1 MLHFCCIWGSQHT
14 KCFFCLATRKSS
26 MYGKPTEVSWISP
39 SSLIHLTQPF
49 QKHFH
54 ICLFRSCLC
63 ILMETFW
70 RTDMYVQMCF
80 GLLEAWLYFNTFLY
94 KLMFAFYI
102 LSYILG
108 REDQICL
115 HLKAFK
121 FFLYFTSLFLHI
133 LLFLTCV
140 FKRDIVSAWRHVQL
154 CSGAADR
161 ISEFAPHYT
170 MSYSYTQLQN
180 TGGKYKIQKM
190 QKY

>member
-1 MLHFCCIWGSQHT
+1 
-14 KCFFCLATRKSS
+14 
-26 MYGKPTEVSWISP
+26 
-39 SSLIHLTQPF
+39 
-49 QKHFH
+49 
-54 ICLFRSCLC
+54 
-63 ILMETFW
+63 
-70 RTDMYVQMCF
+70 
-80 GLLEAWLYFNTFLY
+80 
-94 KLMFAFYI
+94 MFAFYI

-180 TGGKYKIQKM
+180 TGRKYKTQKIEMQIQV
-190 QKY
+190 QKSLPLTTQFSTPTLNCKIQEGNTKHKE